1 MAPKKNSLVDFGMS
15 ILNSLL
21 GTNSG
26 ESSAPKKRSIEDV
39 PIAELKREKV
49 RLEQEERKLLNEIRT
64 LEAQKRS
71 LFNEG
76 VRKASE
82 REQRVLARRIKEVD
96 AQSNNYDRML
106 QSISKQMRVLNGFVQ
121 IKERIQMDAEWGIA
135 GLVSNLNLE
144 DLMTYVSE
152 ASVNGEFNMNM
163 FDDVLAVLEKNDA
176 ISPNFQEDED
186 VLDIMKE
193 MQMAREAEDQPEL
206 MEEHFERVQQKLQEK
221 NQPKDLEDEIL
232 S

>member
-1 MAPKKNSLVDFGMS
+1 MTAKKNSLIDLGMNL
-15 ILNSLL
+15 LNSLL
-21 GTNSG
+21 GTQKDEG
-26 ESSAPKKRSIEDV
+26 GKPKKRSIENV
-39 PIAELKREKV
+39 PVEELKREKV
-49 RLEQEERKLLNEIRT
+49 RMAQEERKLLNEIRT

-82 REQRVLARRIKEVD
+82 REQRVLARRIKELD
-96 AQSNNYDRML
+96 AQSNNYDRFL
-106 QSISKQMRVLNGFVQ
+106 QSLSKQMRVLNGLVQ
-121 IKERIQMDAEWGIA
+121 VKERIRMDQEWGIA

-144 DLMTYVSE
+144 DLMAYVSE

-163 FDDVLAVLEKNDA
+163 FDDVLQVLEKNDA

-193 MQMAREAEDQPEL
+193 MQLAREAADAPERL
-206 MEEHFERVQQKLQEK
+206 DEHYDRVQKKLEEKTQK
-221 NQPKDLEDEIL
+221 PTMEDEL
-232 S
+232 LD